1 MPAPSTASLLRHR
14 PFQLYLGGRALAAF
28 ASQMVGVIV
37 AWQLYEL
44 TDSAFLLGMIGLVQ
58 FIPTA
63 LLIFIAGH
71 AADRYDRKRVV
82 QLCQIGEAVG
92 AGFLAW
98 GSIGGWLTVEEMFA
112 AVLVFGIGTAFSSPA
127 SAALMTGVS
136 PEGMRQKATA
146 LATGTFEAATIA
158 GPALGGLAYGISP
171 GVAYIAI
178 AVLWFLGGLL
188 MGAIQLERPVAT
200 ERPVPTPGAIFAG
213 WTFVRRNPAI
223 LGAISLDLFTVLLGG
238 ATTLLPIYARDILH
252 TDAWG
257 MGVLRAAPSVGAL
270 LMTVVL
276 SRFTIGRK
284 TGLRL
289 FQAIIVYGLA
299 TLVFGAS
306 HLMWLSL
313 LALAVAGAA
322 DTISMVIRI
331 ALVQLATPD
340 EMRGRVGAVNFLFV
354 NASYQLGGF
363 ESGVTAALFG
373 AMPSV
378 LIGGVG
384 TIAVALLWMK
394 LFPPLR
400 DLDRLE

>member
-1 MPAPSTASLLRHR
+1 MSAPSISLTRHR

-58 FIPTA
+58 FVPTA

-82 QLCQIGEAVG
+82 QLCQFGEALG
-92 AGFLAW
+92 AAFLAW

-112 AVLVFGIGTAFSSPA
+112 IVLVFGIGTAFSSPA

-136 PEGMRQKATA
+136 PEGMLQKATA

-171 GVAYIAI
+171 GVAYIAT
-178 AVLWFLGGLL
+178 AALWFLGALL
-188 MGAIQLERPVAT
+188 MGAIQLERPVEA
-200 ERPVPTPGAIFAG
+200 ERPAPTPGAIFAG

-270 LMTVVL
+270 LMTAVL
-276 SRFTIGRK
+276 SRYTIQRK
-284 TGLRL
+284 TGMRL
-289 FQAIIVYGLA
+289 FHAIIVYGLA
-299 TLVFGAS
+299 TLVFAVS
-306 HLMWLSL
+306 HLMWLSI
-313 LALAVAGAA
+313 LALAIAGAA
-322 DTISMVIRI
+322 DTVSMVIRI
-331 ALVQLATPD
+331 ALVQLTTPD
-340 EMRGRVGAVNFLFV
+340 AMRGRVGAVNFLFV

-363 ESGVTAALFG
+363 ESGVTAALVG
-373 AMPSV
+373 AVPSV
-378 LIGGVG
+378 LIGGAG
-384 TIAVALLWMK
+384 TIVVALLWMK

>member
-1 MPAPSTASLLRHR
+1 MSAPSTPSLIRHR
-14 PFQLYLGGRALAAF
+14 PFQLYLGGRAFAAF
-28 ASQMVGVIV
+28 ASQMVSVIV

-44 TDSAFLLGMIGLVQ
+44 TNSAFLLGMIGLVQ

-71 AADRYDRKRVV
+71 AADTYDRKRVV
-82 QLCQIGEAVG
+82 QLCQFGEAIG
-92 AGFLAW
+92 AAFLAW
-98 GSIGGWLTVEEMFA
+98 GSIGGWLTVPEMFGV
-112 AVLVFGIGTAFSSPA
+112 VLVFGIGTAFSSPA

-136 PEGMRQKATA
+136 PEGMLQRVTA
-146 LATGTFEAATIA
+146 IATGTFEVATIC
-158 GPALGGLAYGISP
+158 GPAIGGLAYGISP
-171 GVAYIAI
+171 GIAYIAI
-178 AVLWFLGGLL
+178 AVLWSLGGLL

-213 WTFVRRNPAI
+213 WTFVRRNPVI

-270 LMTVVL
+270 LMTAVL
-276 SRFTIGRK
+276 SYYTIQRK

-289 FQAIIVYGLA
+289 FQAIIVFGLA
-299 TLVFGAS
+299 TLVFGVS
-306 HLMWLSL
+306 HLMWLSF

-340 EMRGRVGAVNFLFV
+340 DMRGRVGAVNFLFV

-363 ESGVTAALFG
+363 ESGLTAALVG
-373 AMPSV
+373 AVPSV

-384 TIAVALLWMK
+384 TIVVALIWMK

-400 DLDRLE
+400 ELDKLE